1 MKYCKDKNFTEFIRL
16 LLGQGW
22 KFSHSRRHG
31 KLTSPSGRRIPVPCT
46 PSDHRALR
54 NFQRD
59 IRKLEQTV
67 T

>member
-1 MKYCKDKNFTEFIRL
+1 MRYCKDKNFTEFIRL

-22 KFSHSRRHG
+22 KFSHDRRHG

>member
-1 MKYCKDKNFTEFIRL
+1 MRYCKDKNFTEFIRL

-22 KFSHSRRHG
+22 KFSHGRRHG